1 MKILLSFLLS
11 IIILAP
17 CEAQKV
23 KPALNLVKGNTYYTV
38 STVTS
43 SVKQS
48 YNGQDVTIAIDMTA
62 KTAFNIVDIKDTI
75 YTMQV
80 SYTGIAMK
88 IVSPNGTVQMNS
100 DKKDNADL
108 SSTFLSAMINKP
120 FSVTIS
126 KSGKVLEVKN
136 IENIINSIF
145 VTLPQMDDTQ
155 KAQLKAQFMQ
165 SFGETAFKGNLEQTL
180 AIYPSI
186 KVAKGD
192 SWIINTV
199 MHSVMSANIATTYQL
214 QEVTDTYYQIH
225 GDAKITTAG
234 NGEVSQ
240 INGMPVKYNLS
251 GTLVSDI
258 KADKKTGWVIEE
270 KLKQDVSGTIDIQD
284 NPKIPGGMKVPM
296 KIHSDIS
303 TTDH

>member
-38 STVTS
+38 STVSS
-43 SVKQS
+43 SVQQS

-62 KTAFNIVDIKDTI
+62 KTAFNVTDIKDTI

-80 SYTGIAMK
+80 SYASIAMK
-88 IVSPNGTVQMNS
+88 IASPNGTVEMNS

-108 SSTFLSAMINKP
+108 SSSFLSAMVNKP

-136 IENIINSIF
+136 IETIINSIF
-145 VTLPQMDDTQ
+145 TTLPQMDDTQ
-155 KAQLKAQFMQ
+155 KAQLKGQFMQ

-186 KVAKGD
+186 KVAKGG
-192 SWIINTV
+192 SWIINTTLQ
-199 MHSVMSANIATTYQL
+199 SVMSANIATTYQL
-214 QEVTDTYYQIH
+214 QDVTDTYYQIH
-225 GDAKITTAG
+225 GDARITTANAG
-234 NGEVSQ
+234 QTSQ
-240 INGMPVKYNLS
+240 VNGMPVKYDLS
-251 GTLVSDI
+251 GTLTSDI

-270 KLKQDVSGTIDIQD
+270 KLKQDVSGNIDIQD